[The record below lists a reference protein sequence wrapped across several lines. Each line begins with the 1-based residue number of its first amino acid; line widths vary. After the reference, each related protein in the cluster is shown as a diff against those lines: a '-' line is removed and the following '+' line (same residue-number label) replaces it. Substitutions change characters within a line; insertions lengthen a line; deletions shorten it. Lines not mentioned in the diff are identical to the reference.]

1 MSKNAIQ
8 QSLDLLGDG
17 QVLPDGMV
25 SAVMNEIM
33 DGDATSAQIGG
44 WLMAMK
50 IRGETAPQITEAVN
64 VMRQRATRVNCD
76 CTDIIDTCG
85 TGGDGKGVF
94 NVSTGTAFIAAAA
107 GCPVAKHGNRSVSST
122 TGSADVLE
130 AAGMYLDLSPQQVAT
145 CIDTLNIGFLFA
157 PAHHGATKH
166 AVLPRKEL
174 GVRTLFNLLGPLTN
188 PAGTKRQVIGIFS
201 KDWMR
206 IAAEVM
212 HNVGSEHVMFVHSH
226 DGMDEISLSAP
237 TYICELKNGVVSE
250 YSVKPEDFGVSQQ
263 SMDNLVV
270 NSAQES
276 LQLIS
281 AALQGKAG
289 PAADILALNSGAAI
303 YVAGQAASVA
313 DGVKQAQT
321 ILQSGKAW
329 MVWQQLVE
337 LTQQM
342 ETDND

>member
-1 MSKNAIQ
+1 MSNNAIQ

-17 QVLPDGMV
+17 RALPDGMV

-33 DGDATSAQIGG
+33 DGEATPAQIGG

-50 IRGETAPQITEAVN
+50 IRGETAPQITEAVH

-130 AAGMYLDLSPQQVAT
+130 AAGMHLDLSPQQVAT
-145 CIDTLNIGFLFA
+145 CIETLNIGFLFA
-157 PAHHGATKH
+157 PAHHGATRH

-250 YSVKPEDFGVSQQ
+250 YSVQPEDFGVPQQ
-263 SMDNLVV
+263 SMDDLVV
-270 NSAQES
+270 NSAEES

-281 AALQGKAG
+281 AALQGQAG

-303 YVAGQAASVA
+303 YVAGQAATVA
-313 DGVKQAQT
+313 DGVKQAQA

-329 MVWQQLVE
+329 VVWQQLVE
-337 LTQQM
+337 LTQKM
-342 ETDND
+342 ETDNG

>member
-1 MSKNAIQ
+1 MSKTAIQ
-8 QSLDLLGDG
+8 DALDYLGDG
-17 QVLPDGMV
+17 HTMPDGMV
-25 SAVMNEIM
+25 TAVMNQIM
-33 DGDATSAQIGG
+33 DGKATPAQIGG

-50 IRGETAPQITEAVN
+50 IRGETAAQITEAVN

-130 AAGMYLDLSPQQVAT
+130 AGGMYLELSPEQVAK
-145 CIDTLNIGFLFA
+145 CIETLNIGFLFA
-157 PAHHGATKH
+157 PAHHGATRH

-201 KDWMR
+201 KDWLR
-206 IAAEVM
+206 LAAEVM
-212 HNVGSEHVMFVHSH
+212 HNVGSEHVLFVHSH

-237 TYICELKNGVVSE
+237 TYICELKKGEIHE
-250 YSVKPEDFGVSQQ
+250 YSIQPEAFGITQQ
-263 SMDNLVV
+263 SMDDLVV
-270 NSAQES
+270 KSADES
-276 LQLIS
+276 LQLIRS
-281 AALQGKAG
+281 ALQGEPG
-289 PAADILALNSGAAI
+289 PASDILALNAGAAI
-303 YVAGQAASVA
+303 YVAGQADNIAE
-313 DGVKQAQT
+313 GVQQAQT
-321 ILQSGKAW
+321 ILASGKAW
-329 MVWQQLVE
+329 NVWQDLAK
-337 LTQQM
+337 LSRQM
-342 ETDND
+342 EQNNG

>member
-1 MSKNAIQ
+1 MSKTAIQ
-8 QSLDLLGDG
+8 NALDLLGDG
-17 QVLPDGMV
+17 QTMPDGMV
-25 SAVMNEIM
+25 TDVMNQIM
-33 DGDATSAQIGG
+33 DGEATPAQIGG

-64 VMRQRATRVNCD
+64 VMRQRATRVDCD

-130 AAGMYLDLSPQQVAT
+130 AGGMHLDLSPEQVAT
-145 CIDTLNIGFLFA
+145 CIETLNIGFLFA
-157 PAHHGATKH
+157 PSHHGATRH

-206 IAAEVM
+206 LAAEVM
-212 HNVGSEHVMFVHSH
+212 HNVGSEHVLFVHSH

-237 TYICELKNGVVSE
+237 TYMCELKNGQVRE
-250 YSVKPEDFGVSQQ
+250 YSVKPEDFGISQQ
-263 SMDNLVV
+263 AMDDLVV
-270 NSAQES
+270 SSADQS
-276 LQLIS
+276 LDLIRG
-281 AALQGKAG
+281 ALQGQPG
-289 PAADILALNSGAAI
+289 PASDILALNAGAAI
-303 YVAGQAASVA
+303 YVAGQAENMT
-313 DGVKQAQT
+313 DGVQQAQT
-321 ILQSGKAW
+321 ILASGKAW
-329 MVWQQLVE
+329 IVWQQLAE
-337 LTQQM
+337 LSQQM
-342 ETDND
+342 ESNHG

>member
-1 MSKNAIQ
+1 MSKTAIQ
-8 QSLDLLGDG
+8 DALDLLGDG
-17 QVLPDGMV
+17 HAMPEGMV
-25 SAVMNEIM
+25 TDVMNQIM
-33 DGDATSAQIGG
+33 DGEATPAQIGG

-130 AAGMYLDLSPQQVAT
+130 AGGMYLDLTPQQVAT
-145 CIDTLNIGFLFA
+145 CIETLNIGFLFA
-157 PAHHGATKH
+157 PAHHGATRH

-206 IAAEVM
+206 LAAEVM
-212 HNVGSEHVMFVHSH
+212 HNVGSEHVLFVHSH

-237 TYICELKNGVVSE
+237 TYLCELKNGVVTE
-250 YSVKPEDFGVSQQ
+250 YSVQPEDFGIAQQ
-263 SMDNLVV
+263 DMTPLVV
-270 NSAQES
+270 NSASES
-276 LQLIS
+276 LHLIRN
-281 AALQGKAG
+281 ALSGKTG
-289 PAADILALNSGAAI
+289 PAADILALNAGAAI
-303 YVAGQAASVA
+303 YVAGQVSSMVE
-313 DGVKQAQT
+313 GVKQAQN
-321 ILQSGKAW
+321 ILNSGKAW
-329 MVWQQLVE
+329 TVWQQLAE
-337 LTQQM
+337 LSQQM
-342 ETDND
+342 ERQHG

>member
-1 MSKNAIQ
+1 MSNNAIQ

-17 QVLPDGMV
+17 RALPDGMV

-33 DGDATSAQIGG
+33 DGEATPAQIGG

-50 IRGETAPQITEAVN
+50 IRGETAPQITEAVH

-130 AAGMYLDLSPQQVAT
+130 AAGMHLDLSPQQVAT
-145 CIDTLNIGFLFA
+145 CIETLNIGFLFA
-157 PAHHGATKH
+157 PAHHGATRH

-237 TYICELKNGVVSE
+237 TYICELKNGVV
-250 YSVKPEDFGVSQQ
+250 
-263 SMDNLVV
+263 
-270 NSAQES
+270 
-276 LQLIS
+276 
-281 AALQGKAG
+281 
-289 PAADILALNSGAAI
+289 
-303 YVAGQAASVA
+303 
-313 DGVKQAQT
+313 
-321 ILQSGKAW
+321 
-329 MVWQQLVE
+329 
-337 LTQQM
+337 
-342 ETDND
+342 

>member
-1 MSKNAIQ
+1 MSKTAIQ
-8 QSLDLLGDG
+8 DALDLLGDG
-17 QVLPDGMV
+17 HAMPEGMV
-25 SAVMNEIM
+25 TDVMNQIM
-33 DGDATSAQIGG
+33 DGEATPAQIGG

-130 AAGMYLDLSPQQVAT
+130 AGGMYLDLTPQQVAT
-145 CIDTLNIGFLFA
+145 CIETLNIGFLFA
-157 PAHHGATKH
+157 PAHHGATRH

-206 IAAEVM
+206 LAAEVM
-212 HNVGSEHVMFVHSH
+212 HNVGSEHVLFVHSH

-237 TYICELKNGVVSE
+237 TYLCELKNGVVTE
-250 YSVKPEDFGVSQQ
+250 YIVQPEDFGIAQQ
-263 SMDNLVV
+263 DMTPLVV
-270 NSAQES
+270 NSASES
-276 LQLIS
+276 LHLIRN
-281 AALQGKAG
+281 ALSGKTG
-289 PAADILALNSGAAI
+289 PAADILALNAGAAI
-303 YVAGQAASVA
+303 YVAGQVSSMVE
-313 DGVKQAQT
+313 GVKQAQN
-321 ILQSGKAW
+321 ILNSGKAW
-329 MVWQQLVE
+329 TVWQQLAE
-337 LTQQM
+337 LSQQM
-342 ETDND
+342 ERQHG

>member
-1 MSKNAIQ
+1 MSKTAIQ
-8 QSLDLLGDG
+8 DALDLLGDG
-17 QVLPDGMV
+17 HAMPEGMV
-25 SAVMNEIM
+25 TDVMNQIM
-33 DGDATSAQIGG
+33 DGEATPAQIGG

-130 AAGMYLDLSPQQVAT
+130 AGGMYLDLTPQQVAR
-145 CIDTLNIGFLFA
+145 CIETLNIGFLFA
-157 PAHHGATKH
+157 PAHHGATRH

-206 IAAEVM
+206 LAAEVM
-212 HNVGSEHVMFVHSH
+212 HNVGSEHVLFVHSH

-237 TYICELKNGVVSE
+237 TYLCELKNGVVTE
-250 YSVKPEDFGVSQQ
+250 YSVQPEDFGIAQQ
-263 SMDNLVV
+263 DMTPLVV
-270 NSAQES
+270 NSASES
-276 LQLIS
+276 LHLIRN
-281 AALQGKAG
+281 ALSGKPG
-289 PAADILALNSGAAI
+289 PAADILALNAGAAI
-303 YVAGQAASVA
+303 YVAGQVSSMVE
-313 DGVKQAQT
+313 GVKQAQN
-321 ILQSGKAW
+321 ILNSGKAW
-329 MVWQQLVE
+329 TVWQQLAE
-337 LTQQM
+337 LSQQM
-342 ETDND
+342 ERQHG

>member
-1 MSKNAIQ
+1 MSKTAIQ
-8 QSLDLLGDG
+8 DALDLLGDG
-17 QVLPDGMV
+17 HAMPEGMV
-25 SAVMNEIM
+25 TDVMNQIM
-33 DGDATSAQIGG
+33 DGEATPAQIGG

-130 AAGMYLDLSPQQVAT
+130 AGGMYLDLTPQQVAT
-145 CIDTLNIGFLFA
+145 CIETLNIGFLFA
-157 PAHHGATKH
+157 PAHHGATRH

-206 IAAEVM
+206 LAAEVM
-212 HNVGSEHVMFVHSH
+212 HNVGSEHVLFVHSH

-237 TYICELKNGVVSE
+237 TYLCELKNGVVTE
-250 YSVKPEDFGVSQQ
+250 YSVQPEDFGIAQQ
-263 SMDNLVV
+263 DMTPLVV
-270 NSAQES
+270 NSASES
-276 LQLIS
+276 LHLIRN
-281 AALQGKAG
+281 ALSGKPG
-289 PAADILALNSGAAI
+289 SAADILALNAGAAI
-303 YVAGQAASVA
+303 YVAGQVSSMVE
-313 DGVKQAQT
+313 GVKQAQN
-321 ILQSGKAW
+321 ILNSGKAW
-329 MVWQQLVE
+329 TVWQQLAE
-337 LTQQM
+337 LSQQM
-342 ETDND
+342 ERQHG

>member
-1 MSKNAIQ
+1 MSKTAIQ
-8 QSLDLLGDG
+8 DALDLLGDG
-17 QVLPDGMV
+17 QNMPDGMV
-25 SAVMNEIM
+25 TAVMNQIM
-33 DGDATSAQIGG
+33 DGEATPAQIGG

-64 VMRQRATRVNCD
+64 VMRQRATRVLCD

-130 AAGMYLDLSPQQVAT
+130 AGGMHLDLSPEQVAT
-145 CIDTLNIGFLFA
+145 CIETLNIGFLFA
-157 PAHHGATKH
+157 PAHHGATRH

-226 DGMDEISLSAP
+226 DGMDEISLAAP
-237 TYICELKNGVVSE
+237 TYICELKNGVVRE
-250 YSVKPEDFGVSQQ
+250 YSVQPEDFGVAQQ
-263 SMDNLVV
+263 SLDSLVV
-270 NSAQES
+270 SSAAES
-276 LQLIS
+276 LDLIS
-281 AALQGKAG
+281 RALQGKPG

-303 YVAGQAASVA
+303 YVAGQAATVA
-313 DGVKQAQT
+313 DGVKQARV
-321 ILQSGKAW
+321 ILASGKAW
-329 MVWQQLVE
+329 TVWQQLAE
-337 LTQQM
+337 LSQQM
-342 ETDND
+342 ESDNG

>member
-1 MSKNAIQ
+1 MSKTAIQ
-8 QSLDLLGDG
+8 DALDLLGDN
-17 QVLPDGMV
+17 QTMPDGMV
-25 SAVMNEIM
+25 TDVMNQIM
-33 DGDATSAQIGG
+33 DGEATPAQIGG

-50 IRGETAPQITEAVN
+50 IRGETASQITEAVN
-64 VMRQRATRVNCD
+64 VMRQRATRVECD

-130 AAGMYLDLSPQQVAT
+130 AGGMHLDLSPEQVAQ
-145 CIDTLNIGFLFA
+145 CIETLNIGFLFA
-157 PAHHGATKH
+157 PAHHGATRH

-206 IAAEVM
+206 LAAEVM
-212 HNVGSEHVMFVHSH
+212 HNVGSEHVLFVHSH

-237 TYICELKNGVVSE
+237 TYLCELKNGTVSE
-250 YSVKPEDFGVSQQ
+250 YSIQPEDFAIEQQ
-263 SMDNLVV
+263 DMSPLVV
-270 NSAQES
+270 NSAAES
-276 LQLIS
+276 LNLIRD
-281 AALQGKAG
+281 ALSGKSG
-289 PAADILALNSGAAI
+289 PAADILALNAGAAI
-303 YVAGQAASVA
+303 YVAGQAANMA
-313 DGVKQAQT
+313 EGVKQARD
-321 ILQSGKAW
+321 ILASGKAW
-329 MVWQQLVE
+329 AVWQQLAE
-337 LTQQM
+337 LSRTM
-342 ETDND
+342 EHGNG

>member
-313 DGVKQAQT
+313 DGVKQAQA